1 MSIGWVMF
9 WKAVVLAV
17 WAVIAERWQAAKK
30 KAATNLLLDPA
41 TGRYVPDDRP
51 VRIEKWLR
59 RGFYLGL
66 ALLSLTTFGILIL
79 FIAAARSAG

>member
-9 WKAVVLAV
+9 GKAIVLAL

-30 KAATNLLLDPA
+30 RAATNLVLDPA
-41 TGRYVPDDRP
+41 TGRYVPDDRL

-59 RGFYLGL
+59 RAFYAGL
-66 ALLSLTTFGILIL
+66 AVMVVVAAGVFWL